1 MMKAYYKKKI
11 IDLRARLEKEKEAKK
26 RDNAYYAEKVREA
39 SGPSNKAYYRR
50 CKVDHAAAHDRTIAS
65 IKRDIESAKESLK
78 RCK

>member
-1 MMKAYYKKKI
+1 MLSEAKHGVVW
-11 IDLRARLEKEKEAKK
+11 LFEWGKEKEAKK

>member
-1 MMKAYYKKKI
+1 MKAYYKKKI

-26 RDNAYYAEKVREA
+26 RDNAYYADKVKSA
-39 SGPSNKAYYRR
+39 SGPSNKAYYR
-50 CKVDHAAAHDRTIAS
+50 KSKIDHAAAHDRTIAS